1 MKILLINPP
10 SENELLG
17 NNPSIIEEERGFNP
31 PLGILYIAAYLEKHT
46 NFHVEVLDT
55 QAEEINYD
63 HLKVIIRNKAPDV
76 IGITTM
82 TFTLIDVI
90 KVVGIIK
97 SLNQDIKV
105 VLGGPH
111 VHIFP
116 NETITIPGVDFLVLG
131 EGEVAFKELV
141 ENIHNKQRLK
151 QISGLVFKDEGQIIN
166 TGIRPLNE
174 SLDSLPFPA
183 RHLTP
188 VHKYSSLMA
197 KRNPITTMFTSR
209 GCPYR
214 CTFCDR
220 PHLGKNFRARTAI
233 NVVDE
238 MEECVKLGIREFLV
252 YDDTFTINRKRVI
265 EVCDDIIRRKL
276 NIGWDIR
283 ARVNTID
290 KELLKK
296 LKAANCERI
305 HYGVES
311 GNPEILKILNKGITV
326 DQARKIFRET
336 KDAGISVLGY
346 FMIGCP
352 RETKKE
358 IMETIAFAKELKPDF
373 VHITIFTP
381 FPATEIYKMGLREG
395 IIKTDF
401 WREFAQNPVA
411 GFQPK
416 CWEENF
422 TREELQ
428 ELIVYAYK
436 SFYTRPSYI
445 LKKLTHIRSLGEFK
459 RMARAGLKVFGM
471 QP

>member
-10 SENELLG
+10 SENELIG
-17 NNPSIIEEERGFNP
+17 NNPSIIEEERGYNP
-31 PLGILYIAAYLEKHT
+31 PLGILYIAGYLEKYT
-46 NFHVEVLDT
+46 SFNVDVLDT
-55 QAEEINYD
+55 QAEEIGYD
-63 HLKVIIRNKAPDV
+63 RLKDIICAKLPDV
-76 IGITTM
+76 VGITAM

-90 KVVGIIK
+90 KVVNIVK
-97 SLNQDIKV
+97 SIRSNIKV

-111 VHIFP
+111 VHIYP
-116 NETITIPGVDFLVLG
+116 EETINLPGVDFLVLG
-131 EGEVAFKELV
+131 EGEVTFKELV
-141 ENIHNKQRLK
+141 ENIHDATRLK
-151 QISGLVFKDEGQIIN
+151 NIPGLVFKEEGKIIN
-166 TGIRPLNE
+166 TGVRPLRE
-174 SLDSLPFPA
+174 DLDNLPFPA
-183 RHLTP
+183 RHMTP

-197 KRNPITTMFTSR
+197 RRSPITTMFTSR

-220 PHLGKNFRARTAI
+220 PHLGKNFRARSAL

-238 MEECVKLGIREFLV
+238 MEECVKLGIHEFLI
-252 YDDTFTINRKRVI
+252 YDDTFTIDRQRVI
-265 EVCDDIIRRKL
+265 EVCDEIIRRKL

-283 ARVNTID
+283 ARVNNID
-290 KELLKK
+290 KDLLKK
-296 LKAANCERI
+296 LKEANCERI

-326 DQARKIFRET
+326 DRVRTTFRQT
-336 KDAGISVLGY
+336 KEAGISVLAY

-352 RETKKE
+352 KETREE
-358 IMETIAFAKELKPDF
+358 IMETISFAKELKPDF

-381 FPATEIYKMGLREG
+381 FPATEIYRIGLRDG
-395 IIKTDF
+395 IIKNDF
-401 WREFAQNPVA
+401 WREFARNPTKD
-411 GFQPK
+411 FQPR

-436 SFYTRPSYI
+436 SFYTRPGYI
-445 LKKLTHIRSLGEFK
+445 LKRLTCVRSIGEFT

-471 QP
+471 

>member
-17 NNPSIIEEERGFNP
+17 NNPSIIEEERGYNP
-31 PLGILYIAAYLEKHT
+31 PLGILYIAGYLEKHT
-46 NFHVEVLDT
+46 NFVVEILDT
-55 QAEEINYD
+55 QADEISYD
-63 HLKVIIRNKAPDV
+63 HLKDVISAKSPDV
-76 IGITTM
+76 VGITAM

-90 KVVGIIK
+90 QVIRLIK
-97 SLNQDIKV
+97 SINPDIKV

-111 VHIFP
+111 VHIYP
-116 NETITIPGVDFLVLG
+116 EETIKIPGVDFLVLG
-131 EGEVAFKELV
+131 EGEITFKELL
-141 ENIHNKQRLK
+141 ENINDATRLRNVT
-151 QISGLVFKDEGQIIN
+151 GLVFKENGKIIN
-166 TGIRPLNE
+166 TGIRTLNKD
-174 SLDSLPFPA
+174 LDSLPFPA

-188 VHKYSSLMA
+188 IHKYSSLIA
-197 KRNPITTMFTSR
+197 KRSPITTMFTSR

-220 PHLGKNFRARTAI
+220 PHLGKSFRARSAM

-238 MEECVKLGIREFLV
+238 MEECVKLGIREFLI
-252 YDDTFTINRKRVI
+252 YDDTFTIDKQRVI
-265 EVCDDIIRRKL
+265 AICDEIKRRKL

-283 ARVNTID
+283 SRVNNID

-296 LKAANCERI
+296 LKEANCERI

-311 GNPEILKILNKGITV
+311 GNPEILKILNKGITLEQV
-326 DQARKIFRET
+326 RTIFKQT
-336 KDAGISVLGY
+336 KDAGISVLAY

-352 RETKKE
+352 KETKKE

-381 FPATEIYKMGLREG
+381 FPATEIYKIGLRDG
-395 IIKTDF
+395 IIEEDF
-401 WREFAQNPVA
+401 WKAFAEHPVP
-411 GFQPK
+411 GFQPR

-428 ELIVYAYK
+428 ELITYAYK
-436 SFYTRPSYI
+436 SFYTRPQYI
-445 LKKLTHIRSLGEFK
+445 LKRLVQVHSLGEFK
-459 RMARAGLKVFGM
+459 RMAKAGLSILKM
-471 QP
+471 

>member
-10 SENELLG
+10 SENELFG
-17 NNPSIIEEERGFNP
+17 NNPSIIEEERGYNP
-31 PLGILYIAAYLEKHT
+31 PLGILYIAAYLEKYT
-46 NFHVEVLDT
+46 NFHVDVLDT
-55 QAEEINYD
+55 QAEEIRYED
-63 HLKVIIRNKAPDV
+63 LGPIIKEKSPDV
-76 IGITTM
+76 VGITAM

-90 KVVGIIK
+90 KVVQLVKEINK
-97 SLNQDIKV
+97 KIKV

-131 EGEVAFKELV
+131 EGELTFKELM
-141 ENIHNKQRLK
+141 EHLDDIERLK
-151 QISGLVFKDEGQIIN
+151 TLPGIVFKDNGNVIN
-166 TGIRPLNE
+166 TGMRPLNDT
-174 SLDSLPFPA
+174 LDSLPFPA

-188 VHKYSSLMA
+188 IHKYSSLMA
-197 KRNPITTMFTSR
+197 KRSPITTMFTSR

-220 PHLGKNFRARTAI
+220 PHLGKNFRARSAI

-238 MEECVKLGIREFLV
+238 MEACVKLGIREFLI
-252 YDDTFTINRKRVI
+252 YDDTFTIDKKRVLR
-265 EVCDDIIRRKL
+265 VCDEIMKRKL
-276 NIGWDIR
+276 DIGWDIR

-296 LKAANCERI
+296 LKLAHCERI

-311 GNPEILKILNKGITV
+311 GNPEILKVLNKGITL
-326 DQARKIFRET
+326 DQVRTAFKQT
-336 KDAGISVLGY
+336 KEAGISVLGY

-352 RETKKE
+352 KETKKE
-358 IMETIAFAKELKPDF
+358 VMETISFAKELRPDF

-381 FPATEIYKMGLREG
+381 FPATEIYKMGLKNG
-395 IIKTDF
+395 IIKSDF
-401 WREFAQNPVA
+401 WSEFARNPTP
-411 GFQPK
+411 GFQPA

-422 TREELQ
+422 TRKELQ
-428 ELIVYAYK
+428 ELIVFAYK
-436 SFYTRPSYI
+436 SFYTRPVYI
-445 LKKLTHIRSLGEFK
+445 LKKLTHIRSFGEFK
-459 RMARAGLKVFGM
+459 RMARAGLKVVGM

>member
-10 SENELLG
+10 SENELIG
-17 NNPSIIEEERGFNP
+17 NNPSIIEEERGYNP
-31 PLGILYIAAYLEKHT
+31 PLGILYIAGYLEKHT
-46 NFHVEVLDT
+46 DFHVEVLDT
-55 QAEEINYD
+55 QAEEINYNA
-63 HLKVIIRNKAPDV
+63 LETCIRNKSPDIV
-76 IGITTM
+76 GITAM

-90 KVVGIIK
+90 KVVQLVKKIHEK
-97 SLNQDIKV
+97 TKV
-105 VLGGPH
+105 ILGGPH

-116 NETITIPGVDFLVLG
+116 NETIAIPGVDYLVLG

-141 ENIHNKQRLK
+141 EHIDDTQKLK
-151 QISGLVFKDEGQIIN
+151 HLPGIVFRDKGHIIN

-174 SLDSLPFPA
+174 SLDALPFPA
-183 RHLTP
+183 RHMTQI
-188 VHKYSSLMA
+188 HKYSSLMA
-197 KRNPITTMFTSR
+197 KRSPITTMFTSR
-209 GCPYR
+209 GCPCR

-220 PHLGKNFRARTAI
+220 PHLGKNFRARSAV

-238 MEECVKLGIREFLV
+238 MEACVKLGIHEFLI
-252 YDDTFTINRKRVI
+252 YDDTFTINKKRVI
-265 EVCDDIIRRKL
+265 EVCDEILRRKL
-276 NIGWDIR
+276 DIGWDIR

-290 KELLKK
+290 TELLKK

-311 GNPEILKILNKGITV
+311 GNPHILKILNKGITIDGV
-326 DQARKIFRET
+326 RTTFQRT
-336 KDAGISVLGY
+336 KEAGISVLAY

-352 RETKKE
+352 TETKKE
-358 IMETIAFAKELKPDF
+358 IMETITFAKELKPDF
-373 VHITIFTP
+373 AHITIFTP
-381 FPATEIYKMGLREG
+381 FPATEIYKKGLHDG

-401 WREFAQNPVA
+401 WREFAQNPKP
-411 GFQPK
+411 GFQPR

-445 LKKLTHIRSLGEFK
+445 LKKLTQIRSFDELK